1 MLILK
6 PKDIE
11 DLWKGPIYPNPFGD
25 CIDSDKLILEEPD
38 GDYSTAF
45 IAEMLRQIEEDE
57 KMVVIDPF
65 VRDMCSYYN
74 IEQDEYSVW
83 QHYYTYL
90 KGEERNLTKV
100 QNVFNEEMK
109 KFVDVRK
116 LLRKA
121 SKPEEPLINIEKEE
135 NAIWNA
141 IRKG

>member
-6 PKDIE
+6 PRDIE

-25 CIDSDKLILEEPD
+25 CIDSDKLILEQPD
-38 GDYSTAF
+38 EDYSTAF

-74 IEQDEYSVW
+74 IEQDEYPVW
-83 QHYYTYL
+83 QHYYAYL
-90 KGEERNLTKV
+90 KEESRDISKV
-100 QNVFNEEMK
+100 QHHFNEEMK
-109 KFVDVRK
+109 KYIDET
-116 LLRKA
+116 
-121 SKPEEPLINIEKEE
+121 KPEEPLINIEKEE

-141 IRKG
+141 ISKG